1 MTTDL
6 EADLHVEGQARDLP
20 RKWPVYSPAM
30 SSLIQQRMAIERIRT
45 SAIAWTLFGGVG
57 ALLAIAQLVV
67 GTDPTRAA
75 VYFGVAGGMI
85 IVGLVRGDTVGQSRR
100 SPPRTA

>member
-1 MTTDL
+1 
-6 EADLHVEGQARDLP
+6 
-20 RKWPVYSPAM
+20 M

-67 GTDPTRAA
+67 GTEPTRAF

-85 IVGLVRGDTVGQSRR
+85 TVGLVKSGRYRR
-100 SPPRTA
+100 AIAAFTAENGVEAGKR